1 MNFRFK
7 RKLSSLVISRYN
19 LGLVQ
24 ILLVFLFFTFL
35 LTIYLYDIIDVN
47 SKNLYIKILS
57 PDIEEL
63 GYVDSGVKIYKND
76 WKLLEQ
82 NNQSTA
88 NVNNITR
95 MFFKIDRFKLIIKSL
110 IRANDIKLIENLRES
125 QTSEISSNLSETSE
139 ENDKHLE
146 NLSLINKTISRDF
159 LVKQLKYEKYLLK
172 KRIEQ
177 NEIQTIQKLL
187 FEYLST
193 NDIEKE

>member
-7 RKLSSLVISRYN
+7 RKLSSLVITRYN

-47 SKNLYIKILS
+47 SKNLYINILS
-57 PDIEEL
+57 PDIEQL
-63 GYVDSGVKIYKND
+63 GYVDSEVKFYKND
-76 WKLLEQ
+76 WKRLEQ
-82 NNQSTA
+82 NNQSTV

-95 MFFKIDRFKLIIKSL
+95 MFFKIDRFKLIIKSP
-110 IRANDIKLIENLRES
+110 IRAKDIKLIENLRES
-125 QTSEISSNLSETSE
+125 QALEITSSSSES
-139 ENDKHLE
+139 NDKNFE
-146 NLSLINKTISRDF
+146 NLSLINTTISRDF